1 MVETSG
7 TRVSKNQTDSYSLE
21 TPEAQ
26 FEVSSVKGDGS
37 NEEKDAKSILE
48 DESKATLRALL
59 QRLENL
65 TTEDV

>member
-1 MVETSG
+1 
-7 TRVSKNQTDSYSLE
+7 
-21 TPEAQ
+21 
-26 FEVSSVKGDGS
+26 VKGDGS

-65 TTEDV
+65 TTEDVQAIRKFY